1 MNLFTKKFERIK
13 NMQSFTL
20 KKDFAY
26 GSVSFFLL
34 ALFIA
39 GGIWLQ
45 MSMFPRIPFQ
55 PVIYLAVLILVAG
68 LLIAALPLWASIIQ
82 LSVILWL
89 VILGVLGNALYPLGV
104 LGTMGLFI
112 SASVQLV
119 LHWDKVV
126 VLRMGRFKRVHGP
139 GLLFLFPLVD
149 RIAEFVDT
157 RIRATD
163 FSAEKTL
170 TRDTVPVHVDALAF
184 WMIWD
189 AKHAVLEVENY
200 IEAVILSAQ
209 TALRDAIGKHEL
221 SSLLSEREELGKE
234 IQQALDTKTNPWGVT
249 ILSIEIT
256 DIIIP
261 KELEDALSKQAQ
273 AEREKQSRV
282 ILAAAEVEIAKQ
294 FEEAALKYADNPT
307 ALQLRAMNMVY
318 EGIRRNN
325 SMMLMPASILDNM
338 NLGTVLGS
346 AALQKLQSER
356 PELVPS
362 EQTGTKEE
370 EDR

>member
-1 MNLFTKKFERIK
+1 MNLFAQKYERIK
-13 NMQSFTL
+13 NMQKFSL
-20 KKDFAY
+20 KKDFSY
-26 GSVSFFLL
+26 GAISFFIL
-34 ALFIA
+34 ALFI
-39 GGIWLQ
+39 GLGIWVQ
-45 MSMFPRIPFQ
+45 MTLIPYSPTQMVISMAVTIL
-55 PVIYLAVLILVAG
+55 LASILVSLVPTWATII
-68 LLIAALPLWASIIQ
+68 LLTV
-82 LSVILWL
+82 VIWL
-89 VILGVLGNALYPLGV
+89 VLFGHFTADLYPLGIA
-104 LGTMGLFI
+104 GTLGLFI
-112 SASVQLV
+112 SASIQLV

-126 VLRMGRFKRVHGP
+126 VLRMGRYRRVHGP
-139 GLLFLFPLVD
+139 GLHVLFPLVD

-189 AKHAVLEVENY
+189 AKHAVLEVEHY
-200 IEAVILSAQ
+200 MEAVILSAQ

-221 SSLLSEREELGKE
+221 SSLLSEREELGRE
-234 IQQALDTKTNPWGVT
+234 IQQALDAKTNPWGVT

-261 KELEDALSKQAQ
+261 KELEDSLSKQAQ
-273 AEREKQSRV
+273 AEREKRSRI

-294 FEEAALKYADNPT
+294 FEEAAKMYSNNPT

-346 AALQKLQSER
+346 AALQKLQEEH
-356 PELVPS
+356 PEIVPS
-362 EQTGTKEE
+362 ETSENDK
-370 EDR
+370 

>member
-1 MNLFTKKFERIK
+1 MNLFAKKFTRIK
-13 NMQSFTL
+13 NLQSFTL
-20 KKDFAY
+20 KKDFTY
-26 GSVSFFLL
+26 GAISFFLL
-34 ALFIA
+34 ALAI
-39 GGIWLQ
+39 GIGIWIQLLVTPH
-45 MSMFPRIPFQ
+45 MPLEV
-55 PVIYLAVLILVAG
+55 VITLAVAVLIAGVLVSLAPMWATIVQ
-68 LLIAALPLWASIIQ
+68 LAL
-82 LSVILWL
+82 ILWL
-89 VILGVLGNALYPLGV
+89 IIFGALNTQLYPLGII
-104 LGTMGLFI
+104 GTFGLFF

-126 VLRMGRFKRVHGP
+126 VLRMGRFRSVHGP
-139 GLLFLFPLVD
+139 GLHVLIPLVD

-234 IQQALDTKTNPWGVT
+234 IQMALDAKTNPWGVT

-261 KELEDALSKQAQ
+261 KELEDSLSKQAQ
-273 AEREKQSRV
+273 AEREKRSRV
-282 ILAAAEVEIAKQ
+282 ILATAEVEIARQ
-294 FEEAALKYADNPT
+294 FETAANTYADNPT
-307 ALQLRAMNMVY
+307 ALQLRAMNMIY
-318 EGIRRNN
+318 EGIRQNN
-325 SMMLMPASILDNM
+325 SMMLMPASILDSM

-346 AALQKLQSER
+346 AALQKLQEKH
-356 PELVPS
+356 PEVTPL
-362 EQTGTKEE
+362 EKEE
-370 EDR
+370 S

>member
-13 NMQSFTL
+13 NIQQFTL
-20 KKDFAY
+20 KRDFSY
-26 GSVSFFLL
+26 GAVSFFIL
-34 ALFIA
+34 ALFIGA
-39 GGIWLQ
+39 GLWIQ
-45 MSMFPRIPFQ
+45 SAMFPFFPFD
-55 PVIYLAVLILVAG
+55 PMIRLAIAILIAG
-68 LLIAALPLWASIIQ
+68 LVVAILPMWATIIQ
-82 LSVILWL
+82 LCVVLWMI
-89 VILGVLGNALYPLGV
+89 VLGLLGNALYPLA
-104 LGTMGLFI
+104 LAGTIGLLV

-126 VLRMGRFKRVHGP
+126 VLRVGRFKKVHGP
-139 GLLFLFPLVD
+139 GLHLLLPLVD

-200 IEAVILSAQ
+200 VEAVILSAQ
-209 TALRDAIGKHEL
+209 TALRDAIGKHDL

-234 IQQALDTKTNPWGVT
+234 IQQALDAKTNPWGVT

-261 KELEDALSKQAQ
+261 KELEDALSK
-273 AEREKQSRV
+273 
-282 ILAAAEVEIAKQ
+282 
-294 FEEAALKYADNPT
+294 
-307 ALQLRAMNMVY
+307 
-318 EGIRRNN
+318 
-325 SMMLMPASILDNM
+325 
-338 NLGTVLGS
+338 
-346 AALQKLQSER
+346 
-356 PELVPS
+356 
-362 EQTGTKEE
+362 
-370 EDR
+370 

>member
-1 MNLFTKKFERIK
+1 MNLFTRKFERIK
-13 NMQSFTL
+13 NMQQFTL
-20 KKDFAY
+20 KRDFAF
-26 GSVSFFLL
+26 GAVSFFIL
-34 ALFIA
+34 ALFIG

-45 MSMFPRIPFQ
+45 MTLFPWIPFD
-55 PVIYLAVLILVAG
+55 PVITLAVIILVAG
-68 LLIAALPLWASIIQ
+68 LLVSLVPMWATIIQ
-82 LSVILWL
+82 FCVILWL
-89 VILGVLGNALYPLGV
+89 IILGHLGNALYPLG
-104 LGTMGLFI
+104 LAGTAGLLVA
-112 SASVQLV
+112 SSVQLI

-126 VLRMGRFKRVHGP
+126 VLRMGRFRKVHGP
-139 GLLFLFPLVD
+139 GLLFLMPLVD

-189 AKHAVLEVENY
+189 AKHAILEVENY

-209 TALRDAIGKHEL
+209 TALRDAIGKHDL

-234 IQQALDTKTNPWGVT
+234 IQLALDAKTNPWGVT

-261 KELEDALSKQAQ
+261 KELEDALSQQAQ
-273 AEREKQSRV
+273 AQREKQSRV
-282 ILAAAEVEIAKQ
+282 ILATAEVEIAKQ
-294 FEEAALKYADNPT
+294 FEEAAVMYSENPT

-318 EGIRRNN
+318 EGIRQNN

-346 AALQKLQSER
+346 AALQKLQTPAPAKPVATEE
-356 PELVPS
+356 PE
-362 EQTGTKEE
+362 TG
-370 EDR
+370 RR

>member
-13 NMQSFTL
+13 NLQKFTL
-20 KKDFAY
+20 KRDFSY
-26 GSVSFFLL
+26 GAVSFFLL
-34 ALFIA
+34 AIFIA

-45 MSMFPRIPFQ
+45 MAMFPRIPFE
-55 PVIYLAVLILVAG
+55 PVISLAVGILVA
-68 LLIAALPLWASIIQ
+68 AVMVSIVPMWSAMIQ
-82 LSVILWL
+82 LVVILWL
-89 VILGVLGNALYPLGV
+89 VIMGLLGNALYPLGV
-104 LGTMGLFI
+104 VGTVGLFI

-126 VLRMGRFKRVHGP
+126 VLRMGKFKSVHGP
-139 GLLFLFPLVD
+139 GLLFLFPLID

-221 SSLLSEREELGKE
+221 SSLLSEREELGRE
-234 IQQALDTKTNPWGVT
+234 IQQALDAKTNPWGVT

-261 KELEDALSKQAQ
+261 KELEDSLSKQAQ
-273 AEREKQSRV
+273 AQREKQSRI

-294 FEEAALKYADNPT
+294 FEEAATRYSDNPT

-346 AALQKLQSER
+346 AALQKLQEEKPETLPAKDER
-356 PELVPS
+356 E
-362 EQTGTKEE
+362 
-370 EDR
+370 

>member
-1 MNLFTKKFERIK
+1 MNLFEKKFSRIK
-13 NMQSFTL
+13 NLQSFRL
-20 KKDFAY
+20 KKDFSY
-26 GSVSFFLL
+26 GAISFFLL
-34 ALFIA
+34 ALCI
-39 GGIWLQ
+39 GIGIWVQIIITPAL
-45 MSMFPRIPFQ
+45 PLE
-55 PVIYLAVLILVAG
+55 PVIVLAVAILIAAVLISVVPMWSTIL
-68 LLIAALPLWASIIQ
+68 Q
-82 LSVILWL
+82 LAIILWL
-89 VILGVLGNALYPLGV
+89 VILGVLNTALYPMGII
-104 LGTMGLFI
+104 GTAGLFI
-112 SASVQLV
+112 SASVQLI

-139 GLLFLFPLVD
+139 GLMFLIPLID

-189 AKHAVLEVENY
+189 AKHAILEVENY

-209 TALRDAIGKHEL
+209 TALRDAIGKHDL

-234 IQQALDTKTNPWGVT
+234 IQMALDAKTNPWGVT

-261 KELEDALSKQAQ
+261 RELEDSLSKQAQ
-273 AEREKQSRV
+273 AQREKQSRV
-282 ILAAAEVEIAKQ
+282 ILATAEVEIAKQ
-294 FEEAALKYADNPT
+294 FSEAAQTYADDPT

-325 SMMLMPASILDNM
+325 SLMLMPASILDNM

-346 AALQKLQSER
+346 AALQKLQEEH
-356 PELVPS
+356 PELMAKP
-362 EQTGTKEE
+362 EE
-370 EDR
+370 EPT

>member
-1 MNLFTKKFERIK
+1 MNLFAKKFERIK
-13 NMQSFTL
+13 NLQQFTL
-20 KKDFAY
+20 KKDFTY
-26 GSVSFFLL
+26 GAISFFLL

-45 MSMFPRIPFQ
+45 MATFPRIPFQ
-55 PVIYLAVLILVAG
+55 PVISLAVMI
-68 LLIAALPLWASIIQ
+68 LIAAIVISIFPMWVSIIQ
-82 LSVILWL
+82 LSVLIWL
-89 VILGVLGNALYPLGV
+89 AILGMLGTAFYPLGIA
-104 LGTMGLFI
+104 GTLGLFI
-112 SASVQLV
+112 SASVQLI

-126 VLRMGRFKRVHGP
+126 VLRMGRFRKVHGP

-221 SSLLSEREELGKE
+221 SSLLSERNWVKRFNKLSM
-234 IQQALDTKTNPWGVT
+234 QRT
-249 ILSIEIT
+249 IL
-256 DIIIP
+256 
-261 KELEDALSKQAQ
+261 
-273 AEREKQSRV
+273 
-282 ILAAAEVEIAKQ
+282 
-294 FEEAALKYADNPT
+294 
-307 ALQLRAMNMVY
+307 
-318 EGIRRNN
+318 G
-325 SMMLMPASILDNM
+325 
-338 NLGTVLGS
+338 G
-346 AALQKLQSER
+346 
-356 PELVPS
+356 
-362 EQTGTKEE
+362 
-370 EDR
+370 

>member
-13 NMQSFTL
+13 NIQKFTL
-20 KKDFAY
+20 KKDFSY
-26 GSVSFFLL
+26 GAVSFFLL

-39 GGIWLQ
+39 GGIWFQ
-45 MSMFPRIPFQ
+45 MAMFPLLSSQ
-55 PVIYLAVLILVAG
+55 SVISLAVLILIVA
-68 LLIAALPLWASIIQ
+68 IMVSIVPMWATVIQ
-82 LSVILWL
+82 LIVILWL
-89 VILGVLGNALYPLGV
+89 VIMGVLGSDLYPLGIV
-104 LGTMGLFI
+104 GSVGLLV
-112 SASVQLV
+112 SSSVQLV

-126 VLRMGRFKRVHGP
+126 VLRMGKFKRVHGP
-139 GLLFLFPLVD
+139 GLLFLLPLVD

-189 AKHAVLEVENY
+189 AKHAILEVENY

-221 SSLLSEREELGKE
+221 SSLLSEREELGRE
-234 IQQALDTKTNPWGVT
+234 IQQALDAKTNPWGVT

-294 FEEAALKYADNPT
+294 FEEAATHYADNPT

-346 AALQKLQSER
+346 AALQRLQTEH
-356 PELVPS
+356 PELDPIGKAVVDDV
-362 EQTGTKEE
+362 KEE
-370 EDR
+370 